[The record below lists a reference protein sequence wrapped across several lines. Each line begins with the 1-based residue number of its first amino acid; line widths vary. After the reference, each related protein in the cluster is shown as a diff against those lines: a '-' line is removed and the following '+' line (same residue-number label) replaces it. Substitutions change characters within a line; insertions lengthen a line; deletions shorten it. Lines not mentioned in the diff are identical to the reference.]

1 MEKKM
6 SLLHDPFDL
15 IKTGQDMDNVKPFI
29 AQNKVDAMIDIALA
43 QRQYT
48 AQKPKHVSIWK
59 FSGLAAVACMALFM
73 VFLSPTPSP
82 SLQQAQ
88 ISVSE
93 VSPELASD
101 DAGEFTELVMLD
113 TWERY

>member
-1 MEKKM
+1 M

-15 IKTGQDMDNVKPFI
+15 TKTGHDMDNIKPFI
-29 AQNKVDAMIDIALA
+29 AQNKIDAMIDVALS
-43 QRQYT
+43 RDQYP

-73 VFLSPTPSP
+73 VFLSPTTPVLKQDAMSV
-82 SLQQAQ
+82 AQ
-88 ISVSE
+88 INPYE
-93 VSPELASD
+93 AE
-101 DAGEFTELVMLD
+101 EFNELVMLE